1 MASPLFVSGHAAGAG
16 GRGCSIIRRMVET
29 KGSGRNARR
38 RPRWLVLRLLR
49 IAVVGYLAWCGAMF
63 FKQTDLVFPR
73 HFANIGQA
81 PERPDLHQLWIDG
94 VDGARVEAW
103 LFLAGPIRPERIER
117 RPCVVIFHGNA
128 DLIDHMT
135 EYADFYQSRGVHACL
150 MEYRGYGRSTGT
162 PGEASVV
169 ADAVALIDMLA
180 ARPEIDPKRIILH
193 GRSLGAAVAAQAAA
207 RRRPAALVLESPFL
221 SVTHFARRFGV
232 PGFLVRHPFRTD
244 RVLPGIA
251 AAGVPI
257 LIMHSRGDEIIPFA
271 HAERLCELVPSA
283 RLVELTGGHNDMTL
297 NQAAPEEALDALLLP
312 LEAADGG

>member
-1 MASPLFVSGHAAGAG
+1 METAAATSTAT
-16 GRGCSIIRRMVET
+16 RKRRSWIRRT
-29 KGSGRNARR
+29 L
-38 RPRWLVLRLLR
+38 PRMLVLAAL
-49 IAVVGYLAWCGAMF
+49 VYLGWCGVML

-73 HFANIGQA
+73 HVANANIGQA
-81 PERPDLHQLWIDG
+81 LRRPDLHQLWIDG
-94 VDGARVEAW
+94 PGGARAEAW
-103 LFLAGPIRPERIER
+103 LFLAGPIKPERIER

-135 EYADFYQSRGVHACL
+135 GYADFYQSRGVHACL

-162 PGEASVV
+162 PGESDVV
-169 ADAVALIDMLA
+169 MDAVALIDMLA
-180 ARPEIDPKRIILH
+180 ARPEIDPKRIVLH

-207 RRRPAALVLESPFL
+207 QRTPAALVLESPFV
-221 SVTHFARRFGV
+221 SITHFARRFGV

-257 LIMHSRGDEIIPFA
+257 VIMHSREDEIIPFA
-271 HAERLCELVPSA
+271 DARRLGDLVPSA

-297 NQAAPEEALDALLLP
+297 NQSAYEEAIDDLIRPLL
-312 LEAADGG
+312 AHTK

>member
-1 MASPLFVSGHAAGAG
+1 MATPASPTAATSK
-16 GRGCSIIRRMVET
+16 RRSWIRRPL
-29 KGSGRNARR
+29 ARL
-38 RPRWLVLRLLR
+38 LVLAAL
-49 IAVVGYLAWCGAMF
+49 VYLGWCGVML

-73 HFANIGQA
+73 HFANANIGEA
-81 PERPDLHQLWIDG
+81 PRRPDLRQLWIDG
-94 VDGARVEAW
+94 AGGARVEAW
-103 LFLAGPIRPERIER
+103 LFLAGPITPEQVER

-162 PGEASVV
+162 PSERDVV
-169 ADAVALIDMLA
+169 ADATALIDMLA

-207 RRRPAALVLESPFL
+207 RRTPAALVLESPFL
-221 SVTHFARRFGV
+221 SVTHFASRFGV
-232 PGFLVRHPFRTD
+232 PGFLVKHPFRTD
-244 RVLPGIA
+244 RVLPGLA

-257 LIMHSRGDEIIPFA
+257 LIMHSREDEIIPFA
-271 HAERLCELVPSA
+271 HAQRLLALVPSA

-297 NQAAPEEALDALLLP
+297 NQAAYEEAIDQLIAPLLP
-312 LEAADGG
+312 DAK